1 MGAEPPRAPTQA
13 FFLAAGGDFAAL
25 HEYGCV
31 LVAHARC
38 RRSWTSAPHFS
49 RNHAPVVVAAHLVT
63 FATVCNL
70 SSVTDTALSPR
81 RSPDAAAFGG
91 ENLRHHAA
99 AAHLHM
105 GPPHAGG
112 GAAGGETLTEDEA
125 LARQL
130 QEEEAREWSG
140 RMLAMAGVVP
150 GAHGGG
156 EAPMLEGEDEDD
168 EEGEEG
174 DIGLDVDA
182 MSYEELLALGDA
194 AGHVSRG
201 VSASVVARLPTR
213 TFAEPAGAAAPAMC
227 LICRQDYVA
236 GDCVMDLPCAHN
248 FHSDCITPWLTTVNK
263 ACPCCKREVTPRKVE
278 RMADK
283 EGGMRI

>member
-1 MGAEPPRAPTQA
+1 
-13 FFLAAGGDFAAL
+13 
-25 HEYGCV
+25 
-31 LVAHARC
+31 
-38 RRSWTSAPHFS
+38 
-49 RNHAPVVVAAHLVT
+49 
-63 FATVCNL
+63 
-70 SSVTDTALSPR
+70 
-81 RSPDAAAFGG
+81 
-91 ENLRHHAA
+91 
-99 AAHLHM
+99 M
-105 GPPHAGG
+105 GPPHAEAG

-140 RMLAMAGVVP
+140 RMMAMAGVVP

-156 EAPMLEGEDEDD
+156 DGPMGEGEDEGD
-168 EEGEEG
+168 EGD

-213 TFAEPAGAAAPAMC
+213 TFAEPAAAAPAMC
-227 LICRQDYVA
+227 LICRQDYVV
-236 GDCVMDLPCAHN
+236 GDPVMDLPCSHH

-263 ACPCCKREVTPRKVE
+263 ACPCCKVEVTPRKVE
-278 RMADK
+278 HMADSLR
-283 EGGMRI
+283 ERA